1 MTETNGQTQRRTQ
14 QRLIHAQVAAVTV
27 QLMTNGRVVDGVFVY
42 SDFCNDEKVAEIVNG
57 VVTKQPKGLPL
68 TRRLSADDVA
78 DIRRDNVGK
87 TQAEIDRERRSR
99 ETTADRIAR
108 LEFEVGKLRAA
119 LTETH
124 RRLAALEKPQLRLTG
139 VS

>member
-27 QLMTNGRVVDGVFVY
+27 QLMTHGRIVDGVFAY
-42 SDFCNDEKVAEIVNG
+42 RDFCSDEQIAEIVNG
-57 VVTKQPKGLPL
+57 VVTKQTKGTPL
-68 TRRLSADDVA
+68 TRRLTAADVA

-87 TQAEIDRERRSR
+87 TQAELDRERRAR
-99 ETTADRIAR
+99 ETTADRINR
-108 LEFEVGKLRAA
+108 LEADIAKLRVA
-119 LTETH
+119 LAETQ
-124 RRLAALEKPQLRLTG
+124 RRLHALEKPQLRLTG